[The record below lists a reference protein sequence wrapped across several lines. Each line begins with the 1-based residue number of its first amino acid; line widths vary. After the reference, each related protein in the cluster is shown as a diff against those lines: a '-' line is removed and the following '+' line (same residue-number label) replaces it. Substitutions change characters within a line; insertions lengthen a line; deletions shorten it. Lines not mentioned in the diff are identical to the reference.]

1 MSSFKKN
8 RFTPKIT
15 KEGDAIINQ
24 AEDTTTIPL
33 VNKHVKEIT
42 IPFTK
47 EMSDLLEK
55 IFIHFDGDISRRK
68 LCSKYLLKSLRSEAT
83 KLELN

>member
-8 RFTPKIT
+8 RSVPKIT
-15 KEGDAIINQ
+15 DIGDTIVNK
-24 AEDTTTIPL
+24 AEDIAPL
-33 VNKHVKEIT
+33 YLVSKHVKEIT

-68 LCSKYLLKSLRSEAT
+68 LCSKYLLKSLKSEAE
-83 KLELN
+83 KFELD

>member
-8 RFTPKIT
+8 RSVPKIT
-15 KEGDAIINQ
+15 EKGDTIVNQ
-24 AEDTTTIPL
+24 AEDIVPITIA
-33 VNKHVKEIT
+33 NKHVKEIT

-55 IFIHFDGDISRRK
+55 IFVHFDGDISRRK

>member
-8 RFTPKIT
+8 RSVTKIT
-15 KEGDAIINQ
+15 EKGDTIVNQ
-24 AEDTTTIPL
+24 AEDIVQITIA
-33 VNKHVKEIT
+33 NKHVKEIT

-55 IFIHFDGDISRRK
+55 IFVHFDGDISRRK

>member
-8 RFTPKIT
+8 RSVPKIT
-15 KEGDAIINQ
+15 DIGETIINK
-24 AEDTTTIPL
+24 AEDTIPVTIT
-33 VNKHVKEIT
+33 NKSVKEIT

-68 LCSKYLLKSLRSEAT
+68 LCAKYLLKSLKAEVD
-83 KLELN
+83 KFELN